1 MMCLLM
7 LPFSAIS
14 LWGCGSEETG
24 DEIVLRVSNWEEYID
39 LGDWDEED
47 TIELEDGTVIFPEQ
61 GLVEDFEEWFYDT
74 YGKKVRVEYSTF
86 GTNEELY
93 NQITLGDSYDLV
105 CPSEYMIMKM
115 MDEDMLT
122 PYSDEFFDKSVEE
135 NHYTKNVSPYIN
147 NVFKGLEFGGETL
160 DKYAAGYMW
169 GTLGIVYN
177 PEEVSQE
184 EAAHWNILLNDK
196 FRKQITIKDS
206 VRDAYVA
213 GVSILYYDALTK
225 DEFIKG
231 DNYNERL
238 TRLLNSTD
246 KKTVDGVETILSKIK
261 DNVYAFETDSGK
273 ADLVTGKV
281 LANQQWS
288 GDAVYTLDQAEEEGR
303 ELCYSVPEE
312 ASNIWFD
319 GWVMLKDSVE
329 GDDDKRLAAEAFVN
343 YVSMEENA
351 IRNMMYIGYTST
363 ISGDLMFQYA
373 DWCYGADVEA
383 AEEEGEELIEYNLD
397 YFFAR
402 EDEIMSDE
410 ETSSGGEASVD
421 EEASKEA
428 ESDYTI
434 VAYADQANRQLFA
447 QYPPL
452 EVMERCAVMA
462 YFNKE
467 DNAYINRMWTNVRC
481 FDLNSLFE

>member
-1 MMCLLM
+1 MSSMIFRLKRPVALAMCLLM
-7 LPFSAIS
+7 LPFSAAS
-14 LWGCGSEETG
+14 LWGCSSEENG

-47 TIELEDGTVIFPEQ
+47 TIELEDGTVIYPEQ
-61 GLVEDFEEWFYDT
+61 GMVEDFEEWFYKT

-115 MDEDMLT
+115 MEEDMLT
-122 PYSDEFFDKSVEE
+122 PYSEGFYDKNVEE
-135 NHYTKNVSPYIN
+135 NYYSKNVSSYIN
-147 NVFKGLEFGGETL
+147 DVFKELEFGGSTL

-177 PEEVSQE
+177 PEVVSEE
-184 EAAHWNILLNDK
+184 EAAHWDILLNDK
-196 FRKQITIKDS
+196 FNKKITIKDS
-206 VRDAYVA
+206 VRDAFFA
-213 GVSILYYDALTK
+213 GVSIYYYDEITK
-225 DEFIKG
+225 ESFIAK

-238 TRLLNSTD
+238 TRKVNSTD
-246 KKTVDGVETILSKIK
+246 KRTVDGVEKILSKIK

-281 LANQQWS
+281 VANQQWS
-288 GDAVYTLDQAEEEGR
+288 GDAVYTIDQAEEEGTI
-303 ELCYSVPEE
+303 LCYSVPEE

-329 GDDDKRLAAEAFVN
+329 GDTDKRLAAEAFVN
-343 YVSMEENA
+343 YVSMEESA
-351 IRNMMYIGYTST
+351 VRNMMYIGYTSA
-363 ISGDLMFQYA
+363 ISGDLIFQYA

-383 AEEEGEELIEYNLD
+383 AEEEGEELIEYNVD
-397 YFFAR
+397 YFF
-402 EDEIMSDE
+402 
-410 ETSSGGEASVD
+410 G
-421 EEASKEA
+421 KEGSA
-428 ESDYTI
+428 QGDYVIT
-434 VAYADQANRQLFA
+434 AYADQANRQLFS

-462 YFNKE
+462 FFDKE

-481 FDLNSLFE
+481 FDLNSLFD

>member
-1 MMCLLM
+1 MRRRIFSLKRFVAFVMCLLM
-7 LPFSAIS
+7 LPFSAAS
-14 LWGCGSEETG
+14 LWGCSSEENG

-47 TIELEDGTVIFPEQ
+47 TIELEDGTVIYPEQ
-61 GLVEDFEEWFYDT
+61 GMVEDFEEWFYKT

-115 MDEDMLT
+115 MEEDMLT
-122 PYSDEFFDKSVEE
+122 PYSDGFYDKNVEE
-135 NHYTKNVSPYIN
+135 NYYSKNVSPYIN
-147 NVFKGLEFGGETL
+147 DVFKELEFGGSTL

-177 PEEVSQE
+177 PEEVSEE
-184 EAAHWNILLNDK
+184 EAAHWDILLNDK
-196 FRKQITIKDS
+196 FRKKITIKDS
-206 VRDAYVA
+206 VRDAFFA
-213 GVSILYYDALTK
+213 GVSIYYYDEITK
-225 DEFIKG
+225 ESFIAK

-238 TRLLNSTD
+238 TRKVNSTD
-246 KKTVDGVETILSKIK
+246 KRTVDGVEKILSKIK

-281 LANQQWS
+281 IANQQWS
-288 GDAVYTLDQAEEEGR
+288 GDAVYTLDQAEEEGTI
-303 ELCYSVPEE
+303 LCYSVPEE

-329 GDDDKRLAAEAFVN
+329 GDEDKRLAAEAFVN

-351 IRNMMYIGYTST
+351 IRNMMYIGYTSA
-363 ISGDLMFQYA
+363 ISGDLVFQYA

-383 AEEEGEELIEYNLD
+383 AEEEGEELIEYNVD
-397 YFFAR
+397 YFF
-402 EDEIMSDE
+402 
-410 ETSSGGEASVD
+410 G
-421 EEASKEA
+421 KEGSA
-428 ESDYTI
+428 QGDYVIT
-434 VAYADQANRQLFA
+434 AYADQANRQLFS

-462 YFNKE
+462 FFDKE

-481 FDLNSLFE
+481 FDLNSLFD

>member
-1 MMCLLM
+1 MSSMIFRLKRPVALAMCLLM
-7 LPFSAIS
+7 LPFSAAS
-14 LWGCGSEETG
+14 LWGCSSEENG

-47 TIELEDGTVIFPEQ
+47 TIELEDGTVIYPEQ
-61 GLVEDFEEWFYDT
+61 GMVEDFEEWFYKT

-115 MDEDMLT
+115 MEEDMLT
-122 PYSDEFFDKSVEE
+122 PYSDRFYDKNVEE
-135 NHYTKNVSPYIN
+135 NYYSQNVSPYIN
-147 NVFKGLEFGGETL
+147 DVFKELEFGGSTL

-177 PEEVSQE
+177 PEEVSEE
-184 EAAHWNILLNDK
+184 EAAHWDILLNDK
-196 FRKQITIKDS
+196 FRKKITIKDS
-206 VRDAYVA
+206 VRDAFFA
-213 GVSILYYDALTK
+213 GVSIYYYDEITK
-225 DEFIKG
+225 ESFIAK

-238 TRLLNSTD
+238 TRKVNSTD
-246 KKTVDGVETILSKIK
+246 KRTVDGVEKILSKIK

-281 LANQQWS
+281 IANQQWS
-288 GDAVYTLDQAEEEGR
+288 GDAVYTLDQAEEEGTI
-303 ELCYSVPEE
+303 LCYSVPEE

-329 GDDDKRLAAEAFVN
+329 GDEDKRLAAEAFVN

-351 IRNMMYIGYTST
+351 IRNMMYIGYTSA
-363 ISGDLMFQYA
+363 ISGDLVFQYA

-383 AEEEGEELIEYNLD
+383 AEEEGEELIEYNVD
-397 YFFAR
+397 YFF
-402 EDEIMSDE
+402 
-410 ETSSGGEASVD
+410 G
-421 EEASKEA
+421 KEGSA
-428 ESDYTI
+428 QGDYVIT
-434 VAYADQANRQLFA
+434 AYADQANRQLFS

-462 YFNKE
+462 FFDKE

-481 FDLNSLFE
+481 FDLNSLFD

>member
-1 MMCLLM
+1 MSSMIFRLKRPVALAMCLLM
-7 LPFSAIS
+7 LPFSAAS
-14 LWGCGSEETG
+14 LWGCSSEENG

-47 TIELEDGTVIFPEQ
+47 TIELEDGTVIYPEQ
-61 GLVEDFEEWFYDT
+61 GMVEDFEEWFYKT

-115 MDEDMLT
+115 MEEDMLT
-122 PYSDEFFDKSVEE
+122 PYSDGFYDKNVEE
-135 NHYTKNVSPYIN
+135 NYYSQNVSPYIN
-147 NVFKGLEFGGETL
+147 DVFKELEFGGSTL

-177 PEEVSQE
+177 PEEVSEE
-184 EAAHWNILLNDK
+184 EAAHWDILLNDK
-196 FRKQITIKDS
+196 FRKKITIKDS
-206 VRDAYVA
+206 VRDAFFA
-213 GVSILYYDALTK
+213 GVSIYYYDEITK
-225 DEFIKG
+225 ESFIAK

-238 TRLLNSTD
+238 TRKVNSTD
-246 KKTVDGVETILSKIK
+246 KRTVDGVEKILSKIK

-281 LANQQWS
+281 IANQQWS
-288 GDAVYTLDQAEEEGR
+288 GDAVYTLDQAEEEGTI
-303 ELCYSVPEE
+303 LCYSVPEE

-329 GDDDKRLAAEAFVN
+329 GDEDKRLAAEAFVN

-351 IRNMMYIGYTST
+351 IRNMMYIGYTSA
-363 ISGDLMFQYA
+363 ISGDLVFQYA

-383 AEEEGEELIEYNLD
+383 AEEEGEELIEYNVD
-397 YFFAR
+397 YFF
-402 EDEIMSDE
+402 
-410 ETSSGGEASVD
+410 G
-421 EEASKEA
+421 KEGSA
-428 ESDYTI
+428 QGDYVIT
-434 VAYADQANRQLFA
+434 AYADQANRQLFS

-462 YFNKE
+462 FFDKE

-481 FDLNSLFE
+481 FDLNSLFD